1 MNLNLIAPGR
11 PRLQSVLCSCT
22 KWGSGLTL
30 QPRRKTCTGPGSRI
44 TFTFKIRDRSGHCQ
58 HQHTCLLLL
67 SHNQNMGHLL
77 SHTITYIHIHPLE
90 KRTHNHTLPAVH
102 SSDAVSLMMMTI
114 YWFMMGLLNQSINF
128 FRFVI
133 VGNEAHTCPGDLSTS
148 M

>member
-1 MNLNLIAPGR
+1 MNLNLL
-11 PRLQSVLCSCT
+11 RLPPAWVLCSCT

-58 HQHTCLLLL
+58 HQHTCWLLA
-67 SHNQNMGHLL
+67 SAFPQPEYG
-77 SHTITYIHIHPLE
+77 SPAITYHRIHHIHSLE
-90 KRTHNHTLPAVH
+90 RRTHNHTLPAVH
-102 SSDAVSLMMMTI
+102 SSDAFSLMTI

-133 VGNEAHTCPGDLSTS
+133 VGNEAFSTTLKHKKRPL
-148 M
+148 